1 MIVTLRNQN
10 IKLTNPTSDCNLY
23 DLVEEVK
30 VIEDFN
36 VKIN

>member
-1 MIVTLRNQN
+1 MAHFFD
-10 IKLTNPTSDCNLY
+10 SDCNLY
-23 DLVEEVK
+23 DLVKEVK

>member
-1 MIVTLRNQN
+1 MVHFFD
-10 IKLTNPTSDCNLY
+10 SDCNLY

>member
-1 MIVTLRNQN
+1 MVHFFD
-10 IKLTNPTSDCNLY
+10 SDYNLY